1 MPFYKGHTYWDNE
14 NVKRTQF
21 KKANLHPE
29 KVKSLQY
36 QLGTREKTNVE
47 FANPIQKRAK
57 YWRKSSKLERGNL
70 KDRQESP

>member
-14 NVKRTQF
+14 NVKRTKF

-36 QLGTREKTNVE
+36 QLGTREKN
-47 FANPIQKRAK
+47 
-57 YWRKSSKLERGNL
+57 ERGV
-70 KDRQESP
+70 RQPNSKKGKILEKIIQIGKGESQR